1 MDAIT
6 IAAIGMQDSINR
18 LNSTSQNLAN
28 VSTPGYKKEIPVSR
42 SFAALLGEVTVD
54 IGTVADAAS
63 ISIPEKVIDY
73 TPGTMR
79 YTGNPLDV
87 AIDGD
92 GFFEVETESG
102 PAYTRQG
109 ALHIDMD
116 GRLVTAE
123 GLPVVGSGG
132 PIVISGTSA
141 TIARNGEVYQG
152 EQLAGKLRMVRF
164 SNKEG
169 LMELG
174 GGLYAQ
180 GSATMLNDPVDVGFR
195 SGFQENS
202 NVNSAQEMVRLS
214 ETMRHFESM
223 QRVIQGYDEIMGNAI
238 QKLGE
243 F

>member
-6 IAAIGMQDSINR
+6 IAAVGMQDSINR
-18 LNSTSQNLAN
+18 LNSTGQNLAN
-28 VSTPGYKKEIPVSR
+28 VLTPGYKKEIPVSR
-42 SFAALLGEVTVD
+42 SFAALLGEVSVD
-54 IGTVADAAS
+54 IGTVADAAA

-79 YTGNPLDV
+79 YTGNPLDIAV
-87 AIDGD
+87 DGD
-92 GFFEVETESG
+92 GFFEVETASG

-109 ALHIDMD
+109 ALHIDVQ

-123 GLPVVGSGG
+123 GMPVSGG
-132 PIVISGTSA
+132 GGAIIVSGNTA
-141 TIARNGEVYQG
+141 TVARNGEVYQG
-152 EQLAGKLRMVRF
+152 EQLAGKMRLVQF
-164 SNKEG
+164 THKEG
-169 LMELG
+169 LVELG

-180 GSATMLNDPVDVGFR
+180 GSATMLNDPVDAGFR
-195 SGFQENS
+195 SGYQENS